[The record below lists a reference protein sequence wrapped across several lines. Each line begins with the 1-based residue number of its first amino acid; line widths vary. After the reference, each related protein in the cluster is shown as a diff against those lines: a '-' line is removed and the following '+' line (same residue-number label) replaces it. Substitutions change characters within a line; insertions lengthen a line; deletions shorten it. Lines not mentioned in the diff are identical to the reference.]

1 MIGKKF
7 NGDKRQKERCQ
18 MSCGIKSQEQ
28 IKGAKLF
35 LFVEIGTSVD
45 LQYKNVSSL
54 STHLL

>member
-1 MIGKKF
+1 
-7 NGDKRQKERCQ
+7 

-35 LFVEIGTSVD
+35 LFVKIRTSVD
-45 LQYKNVSSL
+45 LQYNNVSSL